1 MRQLFPQWVERE
13 LQYRNWGPARR
24 VGSPK
29 DNIEQGISNSRSFL
43 RNETMFFTS
52 TFCGSLFCGSAVHIV
67 NDLVA
72 DSLRQSAD
80 RRDQSQFCN
89 SFQGQNRV
97 LPPQHR
103 GIFEWLGFSISSIDN
118 KSSGITLPQR

>member
-1 MRQLFPQWVERE
+1 
-13 LQYRNWGPARR
+13 
-24 VGSPK
+24 
-29 DNIEQGISNSRSFL
+29 
-43 RNETMFFTS
+43 MFFTS
-52 TFCGSLFCGSAVHIV
+52 TFCGSLLCGSAVHIV